1 MLKSDL
7 YSFLDSAI
15 SVYHTSSRIREY
27 LLSKGFYELR
37 EDEVFSINRGGKYF
51 VIRNSCAVIA
61 FTVPENFDSF
71 SIISS
76 HIDSPTFKVKVNPMI
91 KKVTG
96 NTLNVEP
103 YGGMLVYSFFDR
115 PSDIAGRFFVLEDG
129 KVCERLFSFSRPVC
143 SLVSLAIHQNR
154 KANEGLSFSMQN
166 EVQPLLSLPGGK
178 DDLLEVA
185 ADILK
190 VKKDQILSYDLFLAN
205 TEKAQEWGLNR
216 EFFSS
221 ARIDDLS
228 SAYLSIRALSECE
241 SGKRIN
247 IAALFNNEEV
257 GSSSNEGALSTFLS
271 DTISRISSALDISD
285 EERLVMYSKSLIISS
300 DNAHAKHPCFES
312 KSDVTNTVRLNG
324 GVVIKYSAN
333 LKYTTD
339 AYSAA
344 CVKALMIENKIKYQE
359 FVNNS
364 DVPGGSTLGNLSL
377 HRAGIP
383 TCDVGMPQLA
393 MHSSYETAG
402 VDDIESM
409 YRLFCAFYKK
419 R

>member
-1 MLKSDL
+1 
-7 YSFLDSAI
+7 
-15 SVYHTSSRIREY
+15 
-27 LLSKGFYELR
+27 
-37 EDEVFSINRGGKYF
+37 
-51 VIRNSCAVIA
+51 
-61 FTVPENFDSF
+61 
-71 SIISS
+71 
-76 HIDSPTFKVKVNPMI
+76 
-91 KKVTG
+91 
-96 NTLNVEP
+96 
-103 YGGMLVYSFFDR
+103 
-115 PSDIAGRFFVLEDG
+115 
-129 KVCERLFSFSRPVC
+129 
-143 SLVSLAIHQNR
+143 
-154 KANEGLSFSMQN
+154 
-166 EVQPLLSLPGGK
+166 
-178 DDLLEVA
+178 
-185 ADILK
+185 
-190 VKKDQILSYDLFLAN
+190 
-205 TEKAQEWGLNR
+205 
-216 EFFSS
+216 
-221 ARIDDLS
+221 
-228 SAYLSIRALSECE
+228 
-241 SGKRIN
+241 
-247 IAALFNNEEV
+247 
-257 GSSSNEGALSTFLS
+257 
-271 DTISRISSALDISD
+271 
-285 EERLVMYSKSLIISS
+285 MYSKSLIISS